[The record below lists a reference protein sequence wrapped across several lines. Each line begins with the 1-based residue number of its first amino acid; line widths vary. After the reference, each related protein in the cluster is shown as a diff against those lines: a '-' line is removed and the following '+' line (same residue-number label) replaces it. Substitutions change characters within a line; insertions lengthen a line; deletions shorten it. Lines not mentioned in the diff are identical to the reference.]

1 MKFVKKILC
10 FAFALTLLC
19 TAAFAVG
26 CGDDKADDVG
36 VEAVKTVEFRNFEQ
50 WGPDFQITRLLRS
63 FGKVSRNT
71 DKQYVHNGEYSM
83 KIQPMGGYWYY
94 SEPVM
99 YFETISKRFNY
110 DYSDFTKVDYVS
122 MWIYNANDA
131 EKTVTVGLVTDIVD
145 YLTITSAQGTK
156 FTLQP
161 GQWQEVTYYVDFNA
175 MNISTKVTSE
185 MMTAIKG
192 IYLGFDNAK
201 TENLDE
207 APVFYLDDVNIG
219 YKDAENTVSD
229 VLKFDAGEICDFE
242 KIYQK
247 YVFVPVTRNI
257 NAKCVS
263 QLEVVRA
270 ADCGIEAS
278 SGNNVLKLTAKSGD
292 TNQGT
297 WPGFNLPA
305 STLHA
310 SGITTVAEKDYEN
323 TYFAFDVYNATD
335 TDFSFYMV
343 FRQKDKGF
351 KLTKIHKA
359 TAGEWTTFK
368 ISLAEL
374 GSVNSGDV
382 FSGDYAANGRVT
394 DPEDLL
400 ISYGEFL
407 GAEDG
412 SQIEK
417 IFYFDNFRIIRL

>member
-1 MKFVKKILC
+1 MKFLKKTLC
-10 FAFALTLLC
+10 FIFALALLC
-19 TAAFAVG
+19 TAVFAAG
-26 CGDDKADDVG
+26 CGEVQTDDDNA
-36 VEAVKTVEFRNFEQ
+36 EAVKSVEFRNFEQ

-71 DKQYVHNGEYSM
+71 EKQYVHNGEYSM

-94 SEPVM
+94 SEPIM

-122 MWIYNANDA
+122 MWVYNANDV
-131 EKTVTVGLVTDIVD
+131 EKTVKVGLVTNIAD
-145 YLTITSAQGTK
+145 YQTITSAEGTK
-156 FTLQP
+156 FTLKP
-161 GQWQEVTYYVDFNA
+161 GQWQEITYYVDFNA
-175 MNISTKVTSE
+175 MNVSTTVTSE

-192 IYLGFDNAK
+192 IYLAFDNAK

-207 APVFYLDDVNIG
+207 APIFYLDDVYIG

-229 VLKFDAGEICDFE
+229 VLQFDDGEICDFE
-242 KIYQK
+242 KLYQK
-247 YVFVPVTRNI
+247 YVFVPVTRSI

-270 ADCGIEAS
+270 TDCGIEAS
-278 SGNNVLKLTAKSGD
+278 SGNNVLKLTARSGD
-292 TNQGT
+292 TSRGT

-305 STLHA
+305 SVLHA
-310 SGITTVAEKDYEN
+310 SGITTVDEKDYEN
-323 TYFAFDVYNATD
+323 TYFAFDVYNAEAE
-335 TDFSFYMV
+335 DFEFYMV
-343 FRQKDKGF
+343 FRQNDKGF

-374 GSVNSGDV
+374 GSVNSSDV
-382 FSGDYAANGRVT
+382 FSSDYVANGRVT
-394 DPEDLL
+394 DPQDLL

-417 IFYFDNFRIIRL
+417 IFYFDNFRIIQL